1 MQTHRALLAL
11 FALATVSTAH
21 HGTPGSHLNR
31 ARNVIYCS
39 SSDIAHHRV
48 SGCECRPK
56 IETNTCEKQC
66 NTISCTPQ
74 LTNVKHVND
83 CSAGCGLD
91 SDGDCKG
98 CGLWFHSVCGCI
110 KDPKNP
116 KKCLADVPISQG
128 SPNTWIRL
136 INDDP
141 KEHDLITSTSM
152 IPGILDM
159 TGAPSPYF
167 ERGWVYGQKQW
178 KAGTEALAMNPW
190 VVRTM
195 EQVHIHIC
203 NLNTTLRSVLSQQ
216 NPKAG
221 QTTLAPLDTT
231 VHNYQSLW
239 CMASKKDQVVDNLV
253 QLLADRISV
262 EGKKKGGVCPE
273 LFGAGMMMDD
283 QKRTWACATTER
295 HGPLGL
301 FCAK

>member
-1 MQTHRALLAL
+1 MQIHHTVLAFLAL
-11 FALATVSTAH
+11 TTASNAR
-21 HGTPGSHLNR
+21 HGSRSSQLNKP
-31 ARNVIYCS
+31 RNVIYCS
-39 SSDIAHHRV
+39 ASDIAHHRV
-48 SGCECRPK
+48 SGCDCRPK
-56 IETNTCEKQC
+56 IEQNTCEKQC
-66 NTISCTPQ
+66 NTTSCTPQ
-74 LTNVKHVND
+74 LTNVKHAND
-83 CSAGCGLD
+83 CSAGCRLD

-98 CGLWFHSVCGCI
+98 CGLWFHSVCGCV
-110 KDPKNP
+110 KDPSDP

-136 INDDP
+136 VNEDP

-178 KAGTEALAMNPW
+178 KAGNQSLAMNPW

-203 NLNTTLRSVLSQQ
+203 ELNTDLRDVFNQQTLKTDKRLV
-216 NPKAG
+216 
-221 QTTLAPLDTT
+221 PLDTK
-231 VHNYQSLW
+231 VQKYRSLF
-239 CMASKKDQVVDNLV
+239 CIGVKKDEVIDNFV
-253 QLLADRISV
+253 ALLAEKIRY
-262 EGKKKGGVCPE
+262 EGTKKGSVCPE

-283 QKRTWACATTER
+283 QRRTWACATTER

-301 FCAK
+301 FCKK